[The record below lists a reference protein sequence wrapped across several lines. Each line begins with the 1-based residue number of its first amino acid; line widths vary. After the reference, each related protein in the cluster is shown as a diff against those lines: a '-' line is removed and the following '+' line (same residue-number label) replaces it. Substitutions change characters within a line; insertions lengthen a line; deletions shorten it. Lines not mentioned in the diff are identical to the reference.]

1 MCASLTDAPA
11 ANETMLL
18 SIALDG
24 ALPGNAVDA
33 ARFVRISAN
42 ADSFDASTWNNG
54 GRLLYL
60 EVTGALA
67 TIKPHPLYSSVPK
80 MSSREMFP

>member
-1 MCASLTDAPA
+1 
-11 ANETMLL
+11 MLL

-42 ADSFDASTWNNG
+42 ADSFNASTWNNG

-60 EVTGALA
+60 EVTGALSMDA
-67 TIKPHPLYSSVPK
+67 TSTPLVCA
-80 MSSREMFP
+80 RDAQRAWFL